1 VLILLIVY
9 SIVLVAVGAWI
20 GRSVRKSEDFFV
32 GGRSLGAGA
41 LFATFLAANIGAAS
55 TVNATGLAYHHG
67 LAAWWWNGAAGL
79 GTLVLAFVVGPRIWA
94 LATARGYLTVGDF
107 LDDHFGRHVRL
118 LATAII
124 WLGSLSIFAA
134 QIIGAAAVLVVA
146 GGVSYTTGAFVS
158 VGVMTAYF
166 AFGGLLS
173 SAWVNRVQLIVI
185 LAGFTVAVVFALG
198 RAGGIGV
205 VGEAV
210 PGTTFFTGTTGLA
223 STAGWPL
230 LFLLVPN
237 FFLSPGLIQ
246 RAYAAR
252 SVSELRTGI
261 GWCGVALL
269 VFAFAPVALG
279 MSARALL
286 PDLAGEPL
294 QMILP
299 TLLAEAVPTMVG
311 ALALAAV
318 FSAEIS
324 SADAVLYMLS
334 TSGARDIYRGV
345 IKPDATD
352 AELLRAARIT
362 AVLGGIGGFVLV
374 FYYESIYAALGAFY
388 SVVGVT
394 LLAPVLGG
402 LFLPRGGRTAALASI
417 VVGIIALYGSPPL
430 LPAGTWVTSSV
441 LCLTASVATYLAV
454 AVIRPGTQSPTSPSA

>member
-1 VLILLIVY
+1 MTPLLILLLVY
-9 SIVLVAVGAWI
+9 SIALIATGAWI
-20 GRSVRKSEDFFV
+20 GRSVRKSDDFFV

-41 LFATFLAANIGAAS
+41 VFATFLAANIGAAS

-107 LDDHFGRHVRL
+107 LDDHFGRQVRL

-124 WLGSLSIFAA
+124 WFGSLSIFAA
-134 QIIGAAAVLVVA
+134 QIIGASAVLQIA
-146 GGVSYTTGAFVS
+146 GGVSFTTGALVS

-166 AFGGLLS
+166 ALGGLLS

-185 LAGFTVAVVFALG
+185 LAGFALAVVFALG
-198 RAGGIGV
+198 RAGGV
-205 VGEAV
+205 DLVHVAV
-210 PGTTFFTGTTGLA
+210 PGTTFFTGISPA
-223 STAGWPL
+223 AGWPL
-230 LFLLVPN
+230 LFLAAPN

-252 SVSELRTGI
+252 SISALRTGV
-261 GWCGVALL
+261 GWCAVALL

-279 MSARALL
+279 MSARVLM
-286 PDLAGEPL
+286 PDLATAPL

-299 TLLAEAVPTMVG
+299 SLLAEAVPTMVG

-345 IKPDATD
+345 FKPDATD
-352 AELLRAARIT
+352 AQLLRAARIT
-362 AVLGGIGGFVLV
+362 AVLGGLGGFVLV

-402 LFLPRGGRTAALASI
+402 LFLPRGGRTAAMASI
-417 VVGIIALYGSPPL
+417 VVGIAALYASPAV
-430 LPAGTWVTSSV
+430 LPAGTWVTPQV
-441 LCLTASVATYLAV
+441 ICLTASVATYLTVTAS
-454 AVIRPGTQSPTSPSA
+454 RRT